1 MKTLGR
7 IALCIMGLFAMLIGV
22 CMIVGVDGGNM
33 LWTIMS
39 KPLGC
44 VVCYASYKLMV
55 CSGFDEPIEDVEEV

>member
-7 IALCIMGLFAMLIGV
+7 IALWVMGLFAMLIGV
-22 CMIVGVDGGNM
+22 CMIVGVDPDNM
-33 LWTIMS
+33 LWTVMS

-55 CSGFDEPIEDVEEV
+55 WSGFSEPINDTEEA